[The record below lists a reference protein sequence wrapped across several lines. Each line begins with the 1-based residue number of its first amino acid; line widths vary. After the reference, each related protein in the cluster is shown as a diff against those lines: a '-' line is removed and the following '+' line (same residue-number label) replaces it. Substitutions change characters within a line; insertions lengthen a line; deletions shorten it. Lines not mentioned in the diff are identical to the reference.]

1 MEPLFFLAKGSPAGR
16 LPHRRVSASSIDLG
30 DKEVC
35 VICQS
40 GTFHS
45 HKIHRK
51 MRDGEGSSL
60 ESDCVQQSSGEMRLL
75 EDTGGSTVWKIK
87 VTFLL
92 KALITNAGVTYE
104 TLR

>member
-1 MEPLFFLAKGSPAGR
+1 
-16 LPHRRVSASSIDLG
+16 
-30 DKEVC
+30 
-35 VICQS
+35 
-40 GTFHS
+40 
-45 HKIHRK
+45 

-75 EDTGGSTVWKIK
+75 EDTGGIAVWKIK

-104 TLR
+104 MLR